1 MADILTTRSTART
14 AVATRTGAQVARRPA
29 RKIGLRVGLLAG
41 LLAGAVFAGFPVF
54 WMLVSSFKT
63 NTEIF
68 AYPPQ
73 LITKGFSFDAYAAV
87 LSDPVEIRFF
97 INSYVVALSVTA
109 LTVLFAIMAAY
120 AFSRYEFRGKKVMN
134 VIIIGTQAVPP
145 IALIIPFFGL
155 MVTLG
160 LYNTYAGLI
169 LTYIVFTLPY
179 AIIMMTAYFNTLP
192 RELDEAVKVDGAG
205 PWTAL
210 WRILVPISIPGI
222 VSVAVYTFMISWN
235 EYLFALTLTRTND
248 LRTVP
253 VGIQLL
259 IGQNTYHWNQMMAIS
274 ILGSIPVLVL
284 FLIFQRY
291 FIGGLTSGSVKS

>member
-1 MADILTTRSTART
+1 MADVIATPGAVRSAAIDRVQAR
-14 AVATRTGAQVARRPA
+14 VVRRPA
-29 RKIGLRVGLLAG
+29 RKIGLRVGLLIG

-73 LITKGFSFDAYAAV
+73 LITKGFSFDAYLAV
-87 LSDPVEIRFF
+87 LGDPEEIRFF

-109 LTVLFAIMAAY
+109 LTVVFAIMAAY

-134 VIIIGTQAVPP
+134 VVIIGTQAVPP

-155 MVTLG
+155 MVSLG

-192 RELDEAVKVDGAG
+192 KELDEAVKVDGASA
-205 PWTAL
+205 WTAL

-274 ILGSIPVLVL
+274 ILGSIPVLLL
-284 FLIFQRY
+284 FLVFQRY